1 MLTSTLSSTTTTGTA
16 SIGVLSITAPVGI
29 PEYGF
34 LVIVVLILLLSV
46 KETLSA
52 SKKWS
57 KALECTLNMTI
68 IPLVVTFV
76 AIILFKLSEMI

>member
-1 MLTSTLSSTTTTGTA
+1 MLTSSLTSTTTTGTV
-16 SIGVLSITAPVGI
+16 SMGVLSITSPVGL

-34 LVIVVLILLLSV
+34 LVVIVLILLLSI

-52 SKKWS
+52 SEKWS

-68 IPLVVTFV
+68 IPLVVTFI
-76 AIILFKLSEMI
+76 AIIIFKLSEMI

>member
-1 MLTSTLSSTTTTGTA
+1 M
-16 SIGVLSITAPVGI
+16 GVLSITSPVGL

-34 LVIVVLILLLSV
+34 LVVIVLILLLSI

-52 SKKWS
+52 SEKWS

-68 IPLVVTFV
+68 IPLVVTFI
-76 AIILFKLSEMI
+76 AIIIFKLSEMI